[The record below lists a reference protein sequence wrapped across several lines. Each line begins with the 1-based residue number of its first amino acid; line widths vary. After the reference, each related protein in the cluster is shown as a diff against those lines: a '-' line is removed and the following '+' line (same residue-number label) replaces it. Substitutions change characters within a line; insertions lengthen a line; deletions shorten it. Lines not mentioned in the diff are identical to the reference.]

1 MTYDSTQDTMAHIN
15 RVRALLGAVTHD
27 LRERAYNHDRSKLES
42 PEKEAFDAIT
52 PRLAGVEYGSE
63 EYRATMREFKPA
75 IQHHQLNNDHHP
87 EYFGEEGIHGMNLVQ
102 LTEMLCDWK
111 AAGERHDDGGDLYR
125 SIEINQQRF
134 GYSDDFRRLL
144 ENTAD
149 WLEGK

>member
-1 MTYDSTQDTMAHIN
+1 MAHIN
-15 RVRALLGAVTHD
+15 RVRQLVGVVVDD
-27 LRERAYNHDRSKLES
+27 LRTRAFEHDRSKLQS

-52 PRLAGVEYGSE
+52 PRLRDVEYGSE
-63 EYRATMREFKPA
+63 EYRATMREFRPA
-75 IQHHQLNNDHHP
+75 IEHHQQNNDHHP
-87 EYFGEEGIHGMNLVQ
+87 EYFGDEGIAGMNLIQ

-111 AAGERHDDGGDLYR
+111 AAGERHEDGGDLYR

-134 GYSDDFRRLL
+134 GYDDGIRRLL